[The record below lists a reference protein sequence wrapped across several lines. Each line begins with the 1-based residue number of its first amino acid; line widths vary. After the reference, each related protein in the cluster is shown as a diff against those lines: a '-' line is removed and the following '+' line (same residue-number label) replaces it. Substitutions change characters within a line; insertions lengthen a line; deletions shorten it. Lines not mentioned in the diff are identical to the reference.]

1 VKNLCPNSVTITH
14 FITEGENFYETKLPT
29 EFITADL
36 NHNRQMFLFMF
47 AAEGVK
53 SANPASLLIPLPAV
67 IGFGLLFGYY
77 WTLVKKRHI
86 GWFWIISL
94 IFNGLISKLCLL
106 GVAYA
111 LYESGFKSPGESLF
125 ALFPLWT
132 LFVAFASGYYFKH
145 RDGATSKIRLP

>member
-1 VKNLCPNSVTITH
+1 MKLNYQPNLLPLILITIGSTLLAVPGA
-14 FITEGENFYETKLPT
+14 FGS
-29 EFITADL
+29 
-36 NHNRQMFLFMF
+36 MFLFMF

-86 GWFWIISL
+86 GWFWMVSL